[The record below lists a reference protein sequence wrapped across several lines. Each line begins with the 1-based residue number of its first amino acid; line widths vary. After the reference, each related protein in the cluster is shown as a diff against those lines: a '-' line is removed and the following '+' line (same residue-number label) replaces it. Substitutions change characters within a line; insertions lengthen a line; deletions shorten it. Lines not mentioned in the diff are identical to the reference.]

1 MKTLSTFSENSFA
14 GEVLRKYRYEQRK
27 RMDTEINTMEF
38 N

>member
-14 GEVLRKYRYEQRK
+14 GEVLRKYR
-27 RMDTEINTMEF
+27 MDTEINTMEF